1 MQHSFASA
9 GSAAAGFMVAL
20 ALVSCG
26 ASGAHRTPDD
36 GVKALIAGASSYGL
50 PEFPEQGRLR
60 VPGDARCVLR
70 RMQTAM
76 VGGKPH
82 TLVGVYAAF
91 DAHCSD
97 GAVFLAVYAT
107 PSPDEQGFAADRL
120 IEVSGA
126 ATDFGSPRLSQCAND
141 CGPGSR
147 DFERDADRFLAQLVA
162 IQPVLAHRLPAWPH
176 SALQP
181 SADREITFEPRVDR
195 ETFETV
201 RALDGLVLC
210 WTPGANE
217 LRCVANAPGR
227 RAGQLDLFSAYGF
240 GEEGIKALSTLVNR

>member
-126 ATDFGSPRLSQCAND
+126 ATD
-141 CGPGSR
+141 
-147 DFERDADRFLAQLVA
+147 LV
-162 IQPVLAHRLPAWPH
+162 
-176 SALQP
+176 
-181 SADREITFEPRVDR
+181 
-195 ETFETV
+195 V
-201 RALDGLVLC
+201 RAYRSAQTTVVQDHATSNG
-210 WTPGANE
+210 TPTASW
-217 LRCVANAPGR
+217 P
-227 RAGQLDLFSAYGF
+227 SSWPSS
-240 GEEGIKALSTLVNR
+240 LS